1 MNVLTI
7 ARFTVHEAVR
17 RRLILAGVLLSLL
30 FLALFALGFSLMYE
44 REAAR
49 PAAQTRGQLLAIFGS
64 LMTLF
69 GLYAVHFLSSF
80 LALFL
85 SVGAVSA
92 EIDSGALHAILARP
106 IRRAEFILGRWLA
119 YAGLVGL
126 YVGLM
131 AGLVLLIAE
140 LVAGYRVPDPGRAVA
155 LMILG
160 AVLLLTV
167 SLFGSTLLPTL
178 ANGVVVF
185 TLFGL
190 AWLAGIVELI
200 GGFVDNESMVTLGI
214 AVSLLVPSDALWRAA
229 SFYLQSPLAIQGTS
243 GVGLTPFS
251 SGSPPTAPF
260 LVWSACYALALL
272 MAAMLAFSRR
282 DL

>member
-1 MNVLTI
+1 VSALTI
-7 ARFTVHEAVR
+7 ARFTVQEAVR
-17 RRLILAGVLLSLL
+17 RRLILAGLLLSLL
-30 FLALFALGFSLMYE
+30 FLVLFGLGFSLLFE

-49 PAAQTRGQLLAIFGS
+49 PAAQTRGQLLAVFGS
-64 LMTLF
+64 LMTLM

-85 SVGAVSA
+85 SVGAISA

-106 IRRAEFILGRWLA
+106 IRRAEFVLGRWLA

-131 AGLVLLIAE
+131 AGLVLLLAYLI
-140 LVAGYRVPDPGRAVA
+140 AGYQVPDPTRAVA
-155 LMILG
+155 LMVLG

-167 SLFGSTLLPTL
+167 SLLGSTLLSTL

-190 AWLAGIVELI
+190 AWLAGIMELI
-200 GGFVDNESMVTLGI
+200 GSLMDNESLVTVGI

-229 SFYLQSPLAIQGTS
+229 SFYLQSPLAIQGTG

-251 SGSPPTAPF
+251 SPAPPTLPF
-260 LVWSACYALALL
+260 VLWSLCYPIALL
-272 MAAMLAFSRR
+272 FTAILAFSRR